1 MGKYGVIVLWLLLA
15 CVASGFGPG
24 QRTRYFLSATLPFE
38 AVKVR
43 PFTFDFRDELPDD
56 TLFQSLSPEGYPV
69 SYHRKLRASVCFD
82 GQCRALDVDIYWNI
96 TGRYLGI
103 ELPSGE
109 YLSKTDHDPFDTDD
123 YRRLNALLADPQ
135 SPLGKMSYE
144 ELVAKPPLSVKGVDA
159 VTSATS
165 KSVLEYIVKGAAF
178 TTYKMWHFIYGTTRD
193 RVAELTIQS
202 LSPELIL
209 HILQSPDP
217 SDRLWA
223 LNHIDDYVSLS
234 PELSETLLKLAD
246 SENYTLSER
255 ALNAINAKHL
265 RPEAMQLAL
274 VEKFRN
280 GDYSKRKLLIGKLK
294 QVPVLHSAAK
304 DRLNSLLPQLN
315 GELIGDVLAIYQH
328 LKVSDPETCRIVA
341 KLLQKENKFISSKAL
356 SFLKEAHVEDPA
368 IRAQITRYEARTN

>member
-1 MGKYGVIVLWLLLA
+1 MVKYGLAVLWSLLA
-15 CVASGFGPG
+15 WVASGFGPG
-24 QRTRYFLSATLPFE
+24 QPTRYFLPATLPFE
-38 AVKVR
+38 SVKVR
-43 PFTFDFRDELPDD
+43 PFTFDFNDELPDD

-82 GQCRALDVDIYWNI
+82 GQCRALDVDIYWNL

-109 YLSKTDHDPFDTDD
+109 YLSKTDHDPFETDD

-193 RVAELTIQS
+193 RVTELTLQS

-223 LNHIDDYVSLS
+223 LNHINGYVNLS
-234 PELSETLLKLAD
+234 PTLSDTLLKLAD
-246 SENYTLSER
+246 GGNYTMSER
-255 ALNAINAKHL
+255 ALNAIPATDL
-265 RPEAMQLAL
+265 RSEAIQLAL
-274 VEKFRN
+274 VEKFAK
-280 GDYSKRKLLIGKLK
+280 GDYSKKKLLIGKLK
-294 QVPVLHSAAK
+294 QIPVLHATAK
-304 DRLNSLLPQLN
+304 SRLNSLLPQLN

-328 LKVSDPETCRIVA
+328 LKVADPETCRIVA
-341 KLLQKENKFISSKAL
+341 NLLGKENKFISSKAL
-356 SFLKEAHVEDPA
+356 IFLKEANVKDPA
-368 IRAQITRYEARTN
+368 IRAQIAQYEARTN

>member
-1 MGKYGVIVLWLLLA
+1 MVKYGLTVLWSLLA
-15 CVASGFGPG
+15 WVASGFGPG
-24 QRTRYFLSATLPFE
+24 RPTRYFLPATLPFE
-38 AVKVR
+38 PAKVR
-43 PFTFDFRDELPDD
+43 PFTFDFNDEMPDD

-82 GQCRALDVDIYWNI
+82 GQCRALDVDIYWNL

-109 YLSKTDHDPFDTDD
+109 YLSKTDHDPFETDD

-193 RVAELTIQS
+193 RVAELTLQS

-223 LNHIDDYVSLS
+223 LNHINGYVNLS
-234 PELSETLLKLAD
+234 PVLSDTLLKLAD
-246 SENYTLSER
+246 GGNYTMSER
-255 ALNAINAKHL
+255 ALNAIPATDL
-265 RPEAMQLAL
+265 RSEAMQLAL
-274 VEKFRN
+274 VEKFAK
-280 GDYSKRKLLIGKLK
+280 GDYSKKKLLIGKLK
-294 QVPVLHSAAK
+294 QVPVLHATAK
-304 DRLNSLLPQLN
+304 SRLNSLLPQLN

-328 LKVSDPETCRIVA
+328 LKVGDPETCRVVA
-341 KLLQKENKFISSKAL
+341 NLLEKDNKFISSKAL
-356 SFLKEAHVEDPA
+356 IFLKEANVKDPA
-368 IRAQITRYEARTN
+368 IRAQISQYEARTN